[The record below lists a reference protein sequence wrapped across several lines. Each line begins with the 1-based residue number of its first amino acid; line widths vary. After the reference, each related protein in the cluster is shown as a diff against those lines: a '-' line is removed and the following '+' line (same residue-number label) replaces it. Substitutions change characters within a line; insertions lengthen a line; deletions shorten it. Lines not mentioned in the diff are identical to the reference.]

1 MAMEATITIE
11 EHNAI
16 VTGYIATIDAMAKE
30 IEILKNTV
38 AALTA
43 KIDELESKS
52 KKNSKNS
59 SKPPSS
65 DGMRKTKVTQ
75 SLRVKTGREPGGQEG
90 HKGSGLKLTDQP
102 DKIVVLKVKDTC
114 ECGGNI
120 VIKDGVMEKRQ
131 STDIEPSKVI
141 TIEFRA
147 EEGVCEDCGKVHK
160 ASFPEGVDAAAVYG
174 PGIQAVLTYMTN
186 YQHLPLERATEF
198 VKEIYGIDIS
208 QGTIIS
214 ANKEVYEKL
223 TKVDPL
229 IKDEL
234 INSDVVGFDE
244 SGMRVAGSLNW
255 LHCAATKGAVYYT
268 IHKKRGKEGMDDAG
282 ILPNFTGVA
291 IHDHWKAYYKYTDC
305 AHGECN
311 AHHLRQLVFI
321 SDVLG
326 QDWAKEMLCLLMRIK
341 THVDYSRLFESNRL
355 PKEDIEEYEG
365 MYRRIIINAAC
376 AIGMKNPY
384 DSGNIGSENAIP
396 ESERNDTE
404 SETVSD
410 GCMQGITGQSCQSDD
425 GDTAA
430 DVNPAAPRIKKTRQ
444 KKTESERLL
453 ARLAQYEQE
462 TLTFMYDFKV
472 PFDNNIAEAGIR
484 MPKLHQKISGCFRTK
499 EGADVFARIRSFIG
513 TSKKKGKNIMDG
525 LRAVLDGQGVDF
537 LYPGHS

>member
-1 MAMEATITIE
+1 M
-11 EHNAI
+11 
-16 VTGYIATIDAMAKE
+16 
-30 IEILKNTV
+30 
-38 AALTA
+38 
-43 KIDELESKS
+43 
-52 KKNSKNS
+52 
-59 SKPPSS
+59 
-65 DGMRKTKVTQ
+65 
-75 SLRVKTGREPGGQEG
+75 
-90 HKGSGLKLTDQP
+90 
-102 DKIVVLKVKDTC
+102 
-114 ECGGNI
+114 
-120 VIKDGVMEKRQ
+120 
-131 STDIEPSKVI
+131 I

-365 MYRRIIINAAC
+365 MYRRIIVNAAC